1 MIKVI
6 MMMAMTVDGKIA
18 KDKTQFA
25 DWTSREDKKLFV
37 EISKRC
43 GVIMMGENTFKTF
56 PAPLKERLNVV
67 FTEDINQATIPGVK
81 FVSGEPAKVLKELEM
96 LGYQEVLLGGGAYLN
111 SLFLEKGLINE
122 IILTIEPKIFGSG
135 LSLFSQDLNADLK
148 LIEYRSLNENTLM
161 IHYQVLP
168 QITIPNQD
176 SHA

>member
-6 MMMAMTVDGKIA
+6 MMMAITVDGKIA

-67 FTEDINQATIPGVK
+67 FTENPDQTAIPGVK
-81 FVSGEPAKVLKELEM
+81 FVSGEPTVVLKELEE
-96 LGYQEVLLGGGAYLN
+96 LGYSEVLLGGGSFLN
-111 SLFLEKGLINE
+111 SLFLEQKLISE
-122 IILTIEPKIFGSG
+122 IVLTVEPKIFGSG
-135 LSLFSQDLNADLK
+135 LSLFNRDLDANLK
-148 LIEYRSLNENTLM
+148 LLEFKKLNEDTLM
-161 IHYQVLP
+161 LHYQVL
-168 QITIPNQD
+168 
-176 SHA
+176 S